1 MHLFII
7 YLTGPDPMRSAMRR
21 TLLAAALVLVPSLA
35 LAHPGPPGHTHDLA
49 TGFLHPLGGLDHLL
63 AMVAVGLFAAQLGGR
78 ALWLVPA
85 SFVSVMAAAGL
96 AGMSG
101 AALPMTEAGIAL
113 SIIVLGGAVALRAS
127 MPVAAAMALV
137 GFFAIFHGYAHGVE
151 TPETASG
158 LLYGLGFVAATA
170 MLHGLGIGIGLAV
183 GRIEAGFGRQLV
195 RIAGS
200 AAAVIGAVLL
210 TNAL

>member
-1 MHLFII
+1 
-7 YLTGPDPMRSAMRR
+7 MRR
-21 TLLAAALVLVPSLA
+21 AVLAASLILMPSLA
-35 LAHPGPPGHTHDLA
+35 LAHPGLPGHSHDLA
-49 TGFLHPLGGLDHLL
+49 SGFMHPIGGLYHVL

-85 SFVSVMAAAGL
+85 SFVAAMAAAGI

-101 AALPMTEAGIAL
+101 FALPLTETGIAL
-113 SIIVLGGAVALRAS
+113 SVIVLGGAIALRLA

-137 GFFAIFHGYAHGVE
+137 GFFAVFHGYAHGIE

-170 MLHGLGIGIGLAV
+170 LLHGLGVGIGLLV
-183 GRIEAGFGRQLV
+183 GRLDAGYGRKLV

-200 AAAVIGAVLL
+200 VAAVIGVALLANAV
-210 TNAL
+210 

>member
-1 MHLFII
+1 MHPI
-7 YLTGPDPMRSAMRR
+7 
-21 TLLAAALVLVPSLA
+21 
-35 LAHPGPPGHTHDLA
+35 
-49 TGFLHPLGGLDHLL
+49 GGLDHVL

-85 SFVSVMAAAGL
+85 SFVAVMAAAGI

-101 AALPMTEAGIAL
+101 MALPLTEAGIAL
-113 SIIVLGGAVALRAS
+113 SIIVLGAAVALRLA

-137 GFFAIFHGYAHGVE
+137 GFFAIFHGYAHGLE

-170 MLHGLGIGIGLAV
+170 MLHTIGIGIGLAI
-183 GRIEAGFGRQLV
+183 GRLDGAHGRRLV
-195 RIAGS
+195 RVAGG
-200 AAAVIGAVLL
+200 AAAVIGAVML
-210 TNAL
+210 TSAV